1 MRAEK
6 DDSPHA
12 VGVEGIMKKGEIV
25 LSAVCLAFFSFM
37 FYESLELR
45 GVGRFGEVGSGFWP
59 LLSLG
64 VSTILSLIW
73 LITNIRKYSRE
84 QQGTKD
90 KPEPENAAEA
100 WSRRK
105 KVGSSLVCLLCYIVI
120 LPWIGFILS
129 TMLFILAFIL
139 ALDERRKTVL
149 IISPLLITA
158 AVIVVFA
165 KFITMP
171 LPKGIG
177 IFAEF
182 SRLFY

>member
-1 MRAEK
+1 
-6 DDSPHA
+6 
-12 VGVEGIMKKGEIV
+12 MKKGEIV

-37 FYESLELR
+37 LYESLELR

-59 LLSLG
+59 ILSLG
-64 VSTILSLIW
+64 FASILSLVW
-73 LITNIRKYSRE
+73 LITNLRKYSRE
-84 QQGTKD
+84 KQETKE
-90 KPEPENAAEA
+90 KPAPECAPEA

-105 KVGSSLVCLLCYIVI
+105 KVGSSLVCLLCYIVLI
-120 LPWIGFILS
+120 PWIGFLLS
-129 TMLFILAFIL
+129 TVLFILAFIL

-158 AVIVVFA
+158 AIIVVFA
-165 KFITMP
+165 KFITIP
-171 LPKGIG
+171 LPKGVG

>member
-1 MRAEK
+1 
-6 DDSPHA
+6 
-12 VGVEGIMKKGEIV
+12 
-25 LSAVCLAFFSFM
+25 M
-37 FYESLELR
+37 FYEALELR

-64 VSTILSLIW
+64 FATILSLLW
-73 LITNIRKYSRE
+73 LIANLRKFSKKKQE
-84 QQGTKD
+84 TEK
-90 KPEPENAAEA
+90 KPVPESAAET

-105 KVGSSLVCLLCYIVI
+105 KVGLSLICLFFYIVLI
-120 LPWIGFILS
+120 PLIGFILS
-129 TMLFILAFIL
+129 TVLFILAFIL

-158 AVIVVFA
+158 VIIVVFA
-165 KFITMP
+165 KFITIP

-177 IFAEF
+177 IFTEF

>member
-1 MRAEK
+1 
-6 DDSPHA
+6 
-12 VGVEGIMKKGEIV
+12 MKKGEIV
-25 LSAVCLAFFSFM
+25 LSAVCAAFFSFM
-37 FYESLELR
+37 FYEALELR

-73 LITNIRKYSRE
+73 LITNFRKYSRE
-84 QQGTKD
+84 QQETKAI
-90 KPEPENAAEA
+90 PELENAAEA

-120 LPWIGFILS
+120 MPWIGFILS
-129 TMLFILAFIL
+129 TVLFVLAFVL
-139 ALDERRKTVL
+139 ALDERRKSVL
-149 IISPLLITA
+149 IISPPLITA
-158 AVIVVFA
+158 VIIIVFA

-171 LPKGIG
+171 LPKGVG
-177 IFAEF
+177 VFAEF

>member
-1 MRAEK
+1 
-6 DDSPHA
+6 
-12 VGVEGIMKKGEIV
+12 MKKGEIV

-64 VSTILSLIW
+64 FATVLSLLW
-73 LITNIRKYSRE
+73 LLTNLRQYGREKRESRE
-84 QQGTKD
+84 
-90 KPEPENAAEA
+90 KPAPEDAAEA

-105 KVGSSLVCLLCYIVI
+105 KVGSSLACLLCYIVF
-120 LPWIGFILS
+120 LPWIGFLLA
-129 TMLFILAFIL
+129 TVLFILAFIL
-139 ALDERRKTVL
+139 ALDERRKSVL
-149 IISPLLITA
+149 IISPPLITA
-158 AVIVVFA
+158 VIILVFA
-165 KFITMP
+165 KFITIP
-171 LPKGIG
+171 LPKGVG

>member
-1 MRAEK
+1 
-6 DDSPHA
+6 
-12 VGVEGIMKKGEIV
+12 MKKGEIV

-64 VSTILSLIW
+64 FATILSLVW
-73 LITNIRKYSRE
+73 LITNLRKYSRE
-84 QQGTKD
+84 KQEAEE
-90 KPEPENAAEA
+90 KPAPENAAEA

-105 KVGSSLVCLLCYIVI
+105 KVGSSLVCLFCYIVI
-120 LPWIGFILS
+120 IPWIGFLLS
-129 TMLFILAFIL
+129 TMLFILTFIL

-158 AVIVVFA
+158 AIIVVFA
-165 KFITMP
+165 KFITIP
-171 LPKGIG
+171 LPKGVG

>member
-1 MRAEK
+1 
-6 DDSPHA
+6 
-12 VGVEGIMKKGEIV
+12 MKKGEIILCAFCV
-25 LSAVCLAFFSFM
+25 AFFSFM

-64 VSTILSLIW
+64 FASILSLVW
-73 LITNIRKYSRE
+73 LITNLRKYSRE
-84 QQGTKD
+84 KQETKE
-90 KPEPENAAEA
+90 KPAPENATEA

-105 KVGSSLVCLLCYIVI
+105 KVGLSLACLLCYILI

-129 TMLFILAFIL
+129 TVLFILAFIL

-158 AVIVVFA
+158 VIIVVFA

-171 LPKGIG
+171 LPKGVG
-177 IFAEF
+177 IFADF